1 MLFEKMPVL
10 PEDLAAMDEKQ
21 TAELCADLRKRL
33 IETVAENG
41 GHLASNLG
49 AVELTVALYSV
60 YDPHRDRVIWDVGHQ
75 SYVHKILTGRDAGMD
90 HLRHPEG
97 TAGFPKL
104 AESDADAF
112 NTGHSSTS
120 VSAAIGYAR
129 GFELSGEKRH
139 VIAVIGDG
147 ALTGGMAYEALN
159 DLAQSRT
166 KVIVV
171 LNDNGMSIDKN
182 VGGLAKYLGKIRKK
196 HSYLRAKRN
205 LRRFLQR
212 IPGIGRPVAKLLT
225 KIKNRVKHWVVEGK
239 FFENLGLYYL
249 GPIDGHDVYAMKMIF
264 ERANEI
270 DGPVLVHVQT
280 QKGHGYEPAEKNPE
294 IYHGVPGFDPAT
306 GEVKKSTRC
315 SLSKSFSRTL
325 CDLAEKDEKI
335 TAVTAAMSIGT
346 GLQEFAEKYPGRLFD
361 VGIAEPHAIT
371 MAAGLALAGR
381 KPVAVIYSTFLQRA
395 YDQILHDVALQKLP
409 MVIGL
414 DRAGLCGY
422 DGETHHGIYDFAYI
436 GHIPFTTV
444 AAPSSA
450 SQLDLMLR
458 MAVKVYDEDSEIP
471 EDRRLFVIR
480 YPARERFTHEED
492 PDFIKSGL
500 EYGKGAICFDSR
512 KPGSVSG
519 VVIFSIGEV
528 LEQAFE
534 AAQIL
539 KDSGIPAVVFDAKFF
554 EPLDAEAIVSLAR
567 YANVIVTCED
577 AISDGGFSEKVRLLL
592 AERNISGNTAC
603 FALPNTLIPND
614 SVENQLASCGISAE
628 NIAGVCKKMLAKD

>member
-1 MLFEKMPVL
+1 MLFDNKPLL
-10 PEDLAAMDEKQ
+10 PDDLAAMDEKQ
-21 TAELCADLRKRL
+21 TADLCRKLRERL
-33 IETVAENG
+33 IETVSVNG

-49 AVELTVALYSV
+49 VVELTVALYSV
-60 YDPHRDRVIWDVGHQ
+60 YDPYKDRVIWDVGHQ

-90 HLRHPEG
+90 RLRRPDG

-104 AESDADAF
+104 AESEADSF

-129 GFELSGEKRH
+129 GYELSGDKRH

-159 DLAQSRT
+159 DLAQQRS

-182 VGGLAKYLGKIRKK
+182 VGGLARYLGKIRKK
-196 HSYLRAKRN
+196 HSYLRAKRR
-205 LRRFLQR
+205 LRRFLSK
-212 IPGIGRPVAKLLT
+212 IPGIGKPMARLLV
-225 KIKNRVKHWVVEGK
+225 KVKNRVKHWVVEGK

-294 IYHGVPGFDPAT
+294 IFHGVPCFDPAT
-306 GEVKKSTRC
+306 GEIKKSSCC
-315 SLSKSFSRTL
+315 SMSKTFAETL
-325 CDLAEKDEKI
+325 CDIAAKDDKI
-335 TAVTAAMSIGT
+335 VAVTAAMSIGT
-346 GLQEFAEKYPGRLFD
+346 GLQDFSEKYPGRLFD

-371 MAAGLALAGR
+371 MAAGLVLSGR
-381 KPVAVIYSTFLQRA
+381 KPVAAIYSTFLQRA

-409 MVIGL
+409 MVIGV
-414 DRAGLCGY
+414 DRAGVCGY

-436 GHIPFTTV
+436 GAIPFTTI
-444 AAPSSA
+444 AAPGYA
-450 SQLDLMLR
+450 SRLDEMLR
-458 MAVKVYDEDSEIP
+458 MAVKVYDSDSGIP

-480 YPARERFTHEED
+480 YPAKERFTREND
-492 PDFIKSGL
+492 PRFIKTPL
-500 EYGKGAICFDSR
+500 KYGKGAVCFDGR
-512 KPGSVSG
+512 KGG
-519 VVIFSIGEV
+519 KADVVILSIGEV
-528 LEQAFE
+528 LEEAFG
-534 AAQIL
+534 AAL
-539 KDSGIPAVVFDAKFF
+539 LLDEKGIKTVVFDAGFF
-554 EPLDAEAIVSLAR
+554 KPLD
-567 YANVIVTCED
+567 ED
-577 AISDGGFSEKVRLLL
+577 AILALAGETKVVATVEDAIADGGFGEKVRLLL
-592 AERNISGNTAC
+592 GGKSDPVVTC

-614 SVENQLASCGISAE
+614 SVKNQLTACGISGE
-628 NIAGVCKKMLAKD
+628 NIAGVCEELLRKKI